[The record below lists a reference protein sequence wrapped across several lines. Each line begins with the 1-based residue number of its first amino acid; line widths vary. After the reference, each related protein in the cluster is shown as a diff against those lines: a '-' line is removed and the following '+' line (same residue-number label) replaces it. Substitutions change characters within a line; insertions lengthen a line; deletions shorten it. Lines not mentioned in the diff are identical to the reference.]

1 MSKVC
6 RIIFTMCCFL
16 WWSSTLPILAQGDYD
31 PTNPPEPNVID
42 FCRINVSADPIEG
55 AYVSGSG
62 KYKATGGNV
71 YISTSAKNT
80 EDYTYVFKNWSLNGE
95 YYTSNRDFYY
105 KTQKGEMNFVAHY
118 EKQEVVYDPS
128 NPREPSASTV
138 KRKYMLYITSN
149 IENSCTFNI
158 ESGEKQVE
166 GTSIYLRVYPSAY
179 YRFDGW
185 VINGETVS
193 TSNYYYLTMP
203 SENTIVEAML
213 TELPYDPES
222 PIDPPSS
229 GQGNIDNTD
238 PSRQFVILTVG
249 TEDNKEIDKTRVV
262 INESKS
268 ISYESDCDA
277 SKFLSSDAQCQIYTI
292 NDGVRY
298 QINERPADDGHIT
311 VGFVAKAEGTYTISA
326 SRMDCDAILYD
337 KILKTEHNL
346 LLGGYTFTSAAG
358 TIESRFEVIVPTK
371 IILGD
376 ANGDRKVSISDFSAI
391 VSYIMEAT
399 PVNFVARAADV
410 NEDGNISV
418 SDLSGLV
425 NIILHE
431 ETTSAKSMGT
441 APVLSAAMRL
451 SDVRMSHDKESKV
464 NVYISSTVAMDGF
477 QFDISLPEGVKV
489 KDVTI
494 SDSRMKHP
502 EMVSVNSGTLSD
514 GRTRILCASTNRH
527 TFTGTAGMVATL
539 TLEADSSMPDGSY
552 EATISNVEISAQGK
566 AVKASDSSF
575 GIKMDSA
582 TGINSI
588 GSDEKSDAIYT
599 VSGVKMSE
607 AKQLPKGLYLKGGKK
622 VAVSK

>member
-1 MSKVC
+1 
-6 RIIFTMCCFL
+6 MCCFL

-95 YYTSNRDFYY
+95 YYTSNRNFYY

-203 SENTIVEAML
+203 SENTIVEAKL

-311 VGFVAKAEGTYTISA
+311 IGFVAKAEGTYTISA

-337 KILKTEHNL
+337 KVLKTEHSL

-371 IILGD
+371 ITLG
-376 ANGDRKVSISDFSAI
+376 
-391 VSYIMEAT
+391 
-399 PVNFVARAADV
+399 DV
-410 NEDGNISV
+410 NEDGKINVTDIIGIRKIM
-418 SDLSGLV
+418 SGNNDNSL
-425 NIILHE
+425 N
-431 ETTSAKSMGT
+431 MT
-441 APVLSAAMRL
+441 AA
-451 SDVRMSHDKESKV
+451 D
-464 NVYISSTVAMDGF
+464 
-477 QFDISLPEGVKV
+477 
-489 KDVTI
+489 
-494 SDSRMKHP
+494 
-502 EMVSVNSGTLSD
+502 VNSD
-514 GRTRILCASTNRH
+514 GKINVTDILTIRRIMAN
-527 TFTGTAGMVATL
+527 
-539 TLEADSSMPDGSY
+539 
-552 EATISNVEISAQGK
+552 K
-566 AVKASDSSF
+566 
-575 GIKMDSA
+575 
-582 TGINSI
+582 
-588 GSDEKSDAIYT
+588 
-599 VSGVKMSE
+599 
-607 AKQLPKGLYLKGGKK
+607 
-622 VAVSK
+622 